1 MTAPARERL
10 LEALIGITA
19 EQGLD
24 GVSIREVAA
33 RAGVSI
39 GTVQYY
45 CHTKDEMLVMAFQHI
60 AERIVSRVAGGEGA
74 QAREVDGT
82 VGRRLEDALLEL
94 LPLDD
99 HRSTESRV
107 YLAFA
112 ARAAVVPELAAV
124 QSSLMARL
132 RAQLAAAFR
141 AARDRGE
148 ARDDVDPELAS
159 AATAAL
165 VDGLLL
171 HLLTDPAGLSPGAA
185 RQILQRHL
193 GTHLRAGGGPGS
205 PAGRPGGAA
214 ERALRGER

>member
-10 LEALIGITA
+10 LEALIEITA

-45 CHTKDEMLVMAFQHI
+45 CHTKDEMLVMAFQHV
-60 AERIVSRVAGGEGA
+60 AARIVARVDGGEGTG
-74 QAREVDGT
+74 AREVDGT

-99 HRSTESRV
+99 RRSTESRV

-124 QSSLMARL
+124 QHSLTAQL
-132 RAQLAAAFR
+132 RAQVAAAFR
-141 AARDRGE
+141 AAQARGE
-148 ARDDVDPELAS
+148 ARDDVDPDLAS

-171 HLLTDPAGLSPGAA
+171 HLLTDPAGLSPSAA
-185 RQILQRHL
+185 REILARHL
-193 GTHLRAGGGPGS
+193 RTHLRAGRDLGAR
-205 PAGRPGGAA
+205 AGRAG
-214 ERALRGER
+214 